1 MERSEAP
8 ICVNSTANNSPCKQ
22 NKQKTHLKVLT
33 GEKPDQALAD
43 YSQKDS
49 KWDTQRAVV
58 QQMSDFLFEVQRF
71 EKWAER
77 MDGCAVSLGFGEA
90 VDTATGE
97 IKPKLINTNFCHCRH
112 CQLCD
117 GRRSLVRMNRFRQ
130 ALPSIEQEHP
140 KARWILLTLTV
151 PNRPVNELRAQLKE
165 MNAAWNRLRLRK
177 QFKPVLGWIR
187 ATEVT
192 QEKTRK
198 DHAHPHFHCL
208 LLVPSSMLGGK
219 YYVKQSEWLDLWRS
233 CMRDDSITSVDVRAI
248 KGGAMK
254 GAVETLK
261 AFNYSMKVN
270 ELINRTPE
278 WILEYMEQVNH
289 LRFIAAGGVLKD
301 ALKKI
306 EEDATDEEM
315 LCVDDE
321 KESEVTEVVKRF
333 SWRSNEKKYRLQKGW
348 K

>member
-1 MERSEAP
+1 MVRSEAP
-8 ICVNSTANNSPCKQ
+8 IYVNSTANRSKSKKLC
-22 NKQKTHLKVLT
+22 NKALT
-33 GEKPDQALAD
+33 VKKIDQALAD
-43 YSQKDS
+43 YSPKDA
-49 KWDTQRAVV
+49 KWDEQRAIV
-58 QQMSDFLFEVQRF
+58 QLMSEFLFEMERF

-77 MDGCAVSLGFGEA
+77 MDGCTRTLRYGELINME
-90 VDTATGE
+90 TGE
-97 IKPKLINTNFCHCRH
+97 INPKLVNTFFCHCRH

-117 GRRSLVRMNRFRQ
+117 GRKALVRMGRFRQ
-130 ALPSIEQEHP
+130 QLPKIEQEHP

-151 PNRPVNELRAQLKE
+151 PNPPVNELRATLGE
-165 MNAAWNRLRLRK
+165 MNKAWQRFIKRK
-177 QFKPVLGWIR
+177 AFKPVLGWIR

-192 QEKTRK
+192 QDKTR
-198 DHAHPHFHCL
+198 DDYAHPHFHVL
-208 LLVPSSMLGGK
+208 LLVPASMLGGK
-219 YYVKQSEWLDLWRS
+219 QYVKHAEWLQLWRD
-233 CMRDDSITSVDVRAI
+233 CYRDQSITQVDVRAV
-248 KGGAMK
+248 KGGTMR

-306 EEDATDEEM
+306 EEDIDTNEM
-315 LCVDDE
+315 LLMDDE
-321 KESEVTEVVKRF
+321 KGGEVTKIVATAT
-333 SWRSNEKKYRLQKGW
+333 WRPGERKYRMK